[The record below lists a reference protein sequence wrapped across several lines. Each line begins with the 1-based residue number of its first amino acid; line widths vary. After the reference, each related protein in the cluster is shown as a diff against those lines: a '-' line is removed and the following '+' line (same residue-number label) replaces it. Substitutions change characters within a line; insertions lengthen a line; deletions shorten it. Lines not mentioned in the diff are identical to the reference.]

1 MASASSINCTL
12 PSASS
17 YCVLPSPWRSIPR
30 RRVEPSQGCY
40 WNDVRRSLRLIWS
53 SRYRTIENSLGP
65 NDKVEERD
73 LRFIVVKRHYMGHM
87 RFIGEL
93 YKGDLISI
101 KIILFCLMVLLEGD
115 TTGTKFALKLFIDDE
130 HSVNCKTIAALSIG
144 RHRLLPILCPI
155 LSTTST
161 FYSSSSYSSLSRL
174 LGGTTTTTNTNT
186 KTTTRGGG
194 GVEHSAIIRRRDLS
208 SDAADVIV
216 HMRRS

>member
-1 MASASSINCTL
+1 M
-12 PSASS
+12 
-17 YCVLPSPWRSIPR
+17 
-30 RRVEPSQGCY
+30 
-40 WNDVRRSLRLIWS
+40 IWS

-130 HSVNCKTIAALSIG
+130 HSVNCKMKGIMLALLIAG
-144 RHRLLPILCPI
+144 LPQATAYSP
-155 LSTTST
+155 STAA
-161 FYSSSSYSSLSRL
+161 RP
-174 LGGTTTTTNTNT
+174 
-186 KTTTRGGG
+186 RGGG
-194 GVEHSAIIRRRDLS
+194 RSTS
-208 SDAADVIV
+208 SRWGAC
-216 HMRRS
+216 R